1 MCKDC
6 GCPAG
11 GDDVKIFKVD
21 GKENEQEQDHP
32 HPHSHEHEEKAENEE
47 KKDD

>member
-11 GDDVKIFKVD
+11 GDDVKIFKVE
-21 GKENEQEQDHP
+21 GEEQDTEHT
-32 HPHSHEHEEKAENEE
+32 HEHEEQNEQTE
-47 KKDD
+47 PDEE